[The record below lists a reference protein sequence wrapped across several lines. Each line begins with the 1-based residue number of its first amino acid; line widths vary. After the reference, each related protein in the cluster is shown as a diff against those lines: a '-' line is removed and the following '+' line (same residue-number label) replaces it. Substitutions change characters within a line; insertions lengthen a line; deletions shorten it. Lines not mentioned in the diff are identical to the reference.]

1 MASANKQHNNTRELL
16 HLYLNNCTINQ
27 HVPPDHHTLQFASGS
42 MHLQDILHNW
52 SHDVDDTRYYLL
64 TTLHDLLLS
73 MKDKNTL
80 QTYIPAAKKPTYKR
94 SPQTLKNAIII
105 TSKKL
110 MTLILQADRAHHSD
124 DCSKIH
130 TLADDYFNLVL
141 EVGNFQDM
149 KDILHKTFE
158 YRLHWPNLKQ
168 QRQELCKHLPTW
180 RYQLE
185 SITIFP
191 LLYTIGWH
199 NNTDPKSYSSLLD
212 QCSVSHYS
220 SIPLPFP
227 SIKFF
232 TDQAVAAL
240 RYKLNKSLQKT
251 AEIVASATNT
261 KPTDFF
267 VHPTN
272 DISLLIPTLFA
283 LQAPTFEEQWKNL
296 TLDPKI
302 PNVRKRLQTK
312 ALKDITNKET
322 AKSKQTSAHTSV
334 ISYSGTNQTSLPIN
348 IPQYNKGAPSNDDNV
363 SAAPPTTHHLYS
375 DVVKENISPPL
386 DLETLMKE
394 TLGDDYVPPTPT
406 ELVTTTNPWDNY
418 SPLSPDPSECQ
429 DDNYVRDPLLYNA
442 HSSNYNNTD
451 NF

>member
-1 MASANKQHNNTRELL
+1 MDNILGEYLAIFVQYLVPKFNICDINTLTPFQLQLRDGLRQQAPQQHQGDP

-27 HVPPDHHTLQFASGS
+27 HVPPDHHTLQFANGS

-80 QTYIPAAKKPTYKR
+80 QLYVPTAKKPTYQR

-141 EVGNFQDM
+141 EVGKFQDM
-149 KDILHKTFE
+149 KDILHKTLE

-199 NNTDPKSYSSLLD
+199 NNTDS
-212 QCSVSHYS
+212 
-220 SIPLPFP
+220 
-227 SIKFF
+227 
-232 TDQAVAAL
+232 
-240 RYKLNKSLQKT
+240 
-251 AEIVASATNT
+251 
-261 KPTDFF
+261 
-267 VHPTN
+267 
-272 DISLLIPTLFA
+272 
-283 LQAPTFEEQWKNL
+283 
-296 TLDPKI
+296 
-302 PNVRKRLQTK
+302 
-312 ALKDITNKET
+312 
-322 AKSKQTSAHTSV
+322 
-334 ISYSGTNQTSLPIN
+334 
-348 IPQYNKGAPSNDDNV
+348 
-363 SAAPPTTHHLYS
+363 
-375 DVVKENISPPL
+375 
-386 DLETLMKE
+386 
-394 TLGDDYVPPTPT
+394 
-406 ELVTTTNPWDNY
+406 
-418 SPLSPDPSECQ
+418 
-429 DDNYVRDPLLYNA
+429 
-442 HSSNYNNTD
+442 
-451 NF
+451 